1 MILQLVG
8 INTYYGL
15 SHVLKSVSLQV
26 QEQESVA
33 LLGRNG
39 AGKTTTLRSIMGLTP
54 PLEGRVLY
62 KGEDLTGAKPFAIAR
77 KGVAYVPETRDIF
90 SYLTGLEN
98 LEIARCPTSRWQ
110 ANSLLE
116 RFPLLEEVKNRKGRH
131 MSGGEQQML
140 SIARALMT
148 GPDLLLLEEPSQG
161 LAPVLVEAV
170 MDIIGELRQ
179 QKVSLLLVEQNVD
192 LALELA
198 DRAYILDQG
207 TLVFEGSSQDL
218 AENEQV
224 KIAYLGLGD

>member
-1 MILQLVG
+1 MILQLEH

-15 SHVLKSVSLQV
+15 SHILKSVSLQV
-26 QEQESVA
+26 KEQETVA

-62 KGEDLTGAKPFAIAR
+62 KGEDLTGAKPFSVAR

-98 LEIARCPTSRWQ
+98 LEIASRSSSRWQ
-110 ANSLLE
+110 VKSLFQ
-116 RFPLLEEVKNRKGRH
+116 RFPLLEEIKDRKGRH

-148 GPDLLLLEEPSQG
+148 GPDLLLLDEPSQG

-170 MDIIGELRQ
+170 LDMIDELRRQ
-179 QKVSLLLVEQNVD
+179 QVSMLLVEQNVE
-192 LALELA
+192 LAQELA
-198 DRAYILDQG
+198 DRVYILDQG
-207 TLVFEGSSQDL
+207 TVVFEGASREL

-224 KIAYLGLGD
+224 KITYLGLGD